1 MDKNVDEG
9 GSWGLRGCGRLTLP
23 PPSTIMGSIY
33 QYRLWNKSLPYLTI
47 FSCRYATRN
56 KL

>member
-23 PPSTIMGSIY
+23 PPSTIMGSTNIVCGINICPICH
-33 QYRLWNKSLPYLTI
+33 L

>member
-23 PPSTIMGSIY
+23 PGSIY
-33 QYRLWNKSLPYLTI
+33 QYRLWNKSLPYLAI
-47 FSCRYATRN
+47 FSCRYATRI